1 MWFVVVLL
9 SNLHLSCVRAGSVFT
24 SYEFPK
30 LRSYMITCE
39 TSWGEWAKPESL
51 EAQVQMFTPRGGR
64 MSAHVEHVTLITLA
78 EHTSKGRLWVGK
90 SRALRSTTC
99 ENEASKLGVEA

>member
-1 MWFVVVLL
+1 M
-9 SNLHLSCVRAGSVFT
+9 RIT
-24 SYEFPK
+24 PK

-64 MSAHVEHVTLITLA
+64 ISAHVGHVTLTTLA
-78 EHTSKGRLWVGK
+78 EHTSSSAVYNL
-90 SRALRSTTC
+90 
-99 ENEASKLGVEA
+99 